1 MIRGL
6 VIRNAEEGDAGAIRI
21 LLDAAFETD
30 DESRLV
36 EKLRADGDRVLEL
49 VAVQEGELVGEI
61 LFSRLQVVS
70 DEGHFDALALGPLA
84 VLPGRQRTGI
94 GRALIEN
101 AHGTL
106 LQRAERLS
114 VVLGEPAY
122 YGRFGY
128 RHDRAAGF
136 ESKYQ
141 SPYLQALAWGNA
153 PSHGRL
159 RYPAAF
165 AGL

>member
-1 MIRGL
+1 MIQGL
-6 VIRNAEEGDAGAIRI
+6 VIRDAEECDVQAIRD

-36 EKLRADGDRVLEL
+36 ERLRADGDCVLEL
-49 VAVQEGELVGEI
+49 VAIQDGELMGEI
-61 LFSRLQVVS
+61 FFSRLHVVS
-70 DEGHFDALALGPLA
+70 EEGHFDALALGPLA
-84 VLPGRQRTGI
+84 VFPGRQRTGI
-94 GRALIEN
+94 GRALIEH
-101 AHGTL
+101 AHPALAASG
-106 LQRAERLS
+106 ERLS

-141 SPYLQALAWGNA
+141 SPYLQALAWGEA
-153 PSHGRL
+153 PTHGLL

-165 AGL
+165 ERL